1 MREIG
6 KAHHKQLQSHKSVLV
21 QNNCDTSDFTIAN
34 SVKHTNTSMWRL
46 FNEDSSQL
54 NWD

>member
-34 SVKHTNTSMWRL
+34 SVKHTNTSMWWL